1 VTNQYARFKH
11 WFQDGELS
19 AMPDDSAVVVAMFR
33 DPYNWVEAMRVEPHH
48 AHEHIRWNS
57 TTIDY
62 EKGWHAQGG
71 TPLEWKEFVTKPWYM
86 ERGPVDRNIADANAR
101 READCIEGYSF
112 GDVVPCTPGDA
123 GVVEGLGD
131 AKYELRPNGSERA
144 YSSVIELRRDNIL
157 NHLSVADFEGTRA
170 FFPYRFEDLN
180 SQGTGGLLKSLEEA
194 TGFKAR
200 CEATMG
206 RAPKNLRER
215 RRLKP
220 IVYHD
225 ELPDDYIQWMSQ
237 YVDWE
242 VESQIGNFPR
252 Q

>member
-1 VTNQYARFKH
+1 MDH
-11 WFQDGELS
+11 H
-19 AMPDDSAVVVAMFR
+19 DDDHR
-33 DPYNWVEAMRVEPHH
+33 KWKE
-48 AHEHIRWNS
+48 I
-57 TTIDY
+57 
-62 EKGWHAQGG
+62 GQ
-71 TPLEWKEFVTKPWYM
+71 PLKWKEFVTKPWYS
-86 ERGPVDRNIADANAR
+86 ERGPADRDLHRNGTERNATCIHRYSYDETIPCSPGDSTWLKGLSDRN
-101 READCIEGYSF
+101 
-112 GDVVPCTPGDA
+112 
-123 GVVEGLGD
+123 
-131 AKYELRPNGSERA
+131 YELQRDGSGRA
-144 YSSVIELRRDNIL
+144 YGSVIELRRDKIL

-206 RAPKNLRER
+206 RAPKHLRER

-242 VESQIGNFPR
+242 VESQIGYFPR